1 MAGRRI
7 ARRIAVGGLGGALA
21 TLLAGGCADPEPPG
35 SPEATMQTTQSE
47 TGTTLRMQA
56 ERIGSGPPLV
66 LIGGGLTGWASW
78 QPHAERLA
86 ATREVVRLQLLNVQY
101 GLEDRPLPDDYSV
114 AMESRALAAALDDL
128 GHTEPM
134 DLAAW
139 SYGALI
145 TLDFALNHPERVR
158 TLTLIEP
165 PGAWTL
171 PDRGRSMPGFQA
183 LEAVVPE
190 VEGDDVPIDA
200 LTAFLRAAALLPPG
214 AEPES
219 LPQWES
225 WVRHRRSLRAG
236 SAPTDH
242 TDDPARLRAFD
253 RPVLLVTGHGTSPFL
268 RAVHDTLAAALPR
281 ARTLELDG
289 GHAPHLVE
297 MDPFLD
303 ALAGFHAAAAGP
315 AGEVATPDA
324 ASQGAAPRGAA
335 PPDAGEPGRLMATSP
350 DGTPIAY
357 WRSGAGPALLLVHG
371 TTADHTT
378 TWRLVREDLERR
390 FTVYAMDRRGRGGSG
405 DGPDYELEREAEDV
419 AAVVDAIG
427 EPVHVL
433 GHSYGALAAIE
444 AARLIPNIHRLI
456 LYEGVPL
463 RGDAHGGADLD
474 ARFAAL
480 LEAGDHEGVL
490 ITMYRDVVGMPPEE
504 IELIRGQ
511 RDAWARRMANAPTLP
526 RELAAERAYV
536 FEPERFADMRTP
548 TLLLV
553 GGDSPAREM
562 ENARGIAAALADA
575 RVVVLPGQQH
585 AAMYTAPV
593 EFVGEVVR
601 FLEAGP

>member
-7 ARRIAVGGLGGALA
+7 ARRIAMGVLGGAVAALV
-21 TLLAGGCADPEPPG
+21 AGGCADPEHPG
-35 SPEATMQTTQSE
+35 SLEATMQTTQNE
-47 TGTTLRMQA
+47 IGMALRMQA

-78 QPHAERLA
+78 VPHAERLA
-86 ATREVVRLQLLNVQY
+86 ATREVVRLQLLSVQY
-101 GLEDRPLPDDYSV
+101 GLEDRPLSDGYSIT
-114 AMESRALAAALDDL
+114 MESRALAAALDDL
-128 GHTEPM
+128 GLTGSV

-139 SYGALI
+139 SYGALV

-165 PGAWTL
+165 PASWTL
-171 PDRGRSMPGFQA
+171 PDRGRSMPDTRA
-183 LEAVVPE
+183 LAAVARRVQ
-190 VEGDDVPIDA
+190 GDDVSIDD
-200 LTAFLRAAALLPPG
+200 LVFFLRTAALVPPG
-214 AEPES
+214 ADPES

-236 SAPTDH
+236 SAPFDH

-268 RAVHDTLAAALPR
+268 RAVHDTLTATLPR

-303 ALAGFHAAAAGP
+303 ALAGFHASAAEP
-315 AGEVATPDA
+315 AAEAATQD
-324 ASQGAAPRGAA
+324 AA
-335 PPDAGEPGRLMATSP
+335 PPEAATQDMDEPRRLTATSR
-350 DGTPIAY
+350 DGTLIAY
-357 WRSGAGPALLLVHG
+357 WRSGDGPALLLVHG
-371 TTADHTT
+371 ATADHTT

-405 DGPDYELEREAEDV
+405 DGPAYELHREAEDV

-444 AARLIPNIHRLI
+444 AARLTPNIHRLI

-463 RGDAHGGADLD
+463 RGEAHGGAELD
-474 ARFAAL
+474 ERFAAL

-504 IELIRGQ
+504 IELIRAQ

-536 FEPERFADMRTP
+536 FEPERFTDMRTP

-553 GGDSPAREM
+553 GGDSPPREM
-562 ENARGIAAALADA
+562 ENARGVAAALADA
-575 RVVVLPGQQH
+575 RVIVLPGQQH
-585 AAMYTAPV
+585 AAMYTAPT

-601 FLEAGP
+601 FLETGP